1 MLDCDFSGLRDFCFL
16 RADEKGKRAS
26 MHPDLEKMIVL
37 QGFDLEARRLTE
49 EMASLPKK
57 VASLAAD
64 HEAAKRQL
72 ASTVDGLAKEEALR
86 RRQELD
92 VKDHQQKA
100 ARLRKQMDVVTTTA
114 QAAALEHEI
123 SFAENEVTRLEDA
136 ELESMERTEQLE
148 AAKLTAEETV
158 SNLALAHAA
167 ESARAAEALER
178 DRALLADLN
187 AKRTELRP
195 QIGENSLSVYDRVA
209 KSRGT
214 ALAEGVDHKCS
225 ACQMMVRPQ
234 RWNDLRD
241 RSNDEVMLTCE
252 SCGRL
257 LYWDPARDAPQKKPA
272 QNESIAA
279 SIVRAL

>member
-1 MLDCDFSGLRDFCFL
+1 
-16 RADEKGKRAS
+16 

-114 QAAALEHEI
+114 QASALEHEI
-123 SFAENEVTRLEDA
+123 SFAEKEVTRLEDA

-158 SNLALAHAA
+158 GNLALAHAA
-167 ESARAAEALER
+167 ESARAAETLER
-178 DRALLADLN
+178 DRALLAGIN

-241 RSNDEVMLTCE
+241 RSNEDMLTCE

>member
-1 MLDCDFSGLRDFCFL
+1 
-16 RADEKGKRAS
+16 

-37 QGFDLEARRLTE
+37 QGFDVEARRLTE
-49 EMASLPKK
+49 EIAELPKR
-57 VASLAAD
+57 VARLAAD
-64 HEAAKRQL
+64 QDQAKKQL
-72 ASTVDGLAKEEALR
+72 AAVVTDLAKEEALR

-114 QAAALEHEI
+114 QASALEHEI
-123 SFAENEVTRLEDA
+123 TFAETEVSHLEDA
-136 ELESMERTEQLE
+136 ELESMERTEQLD
-148 AAKLTAEETV
+148 AAKITAEETV
-158 SNLALAHAA
+158 ANLAQAHST
-167 ESARAAEALER
+167 ESARAAEAIKR
-178 DRALLADLN
+178 DRGLLAEIN
-187 AKRTELRP
+187 AKRDELRP
-195 QIGENSLSVYDRVA
+195 QIGENSLSIYDRVK

-214 ALAEGVDHKCS
+214 ALAEGVDQKCS

-241 RSNDEVMLTCE
+241 RSNNEAMLTCE
-252 SCGRL
+252 TCGRL

-272 QNESIAA
+272 KNESIAA

>member
-1 MLDCDFSGLRDFCFL
+1 
-16 RADEKGKRAS
+16 

-37 QGFDLEARRLTE
+37 QGFDVEARRLTD
-49 EMASLPKK
+49 EMAELPKR
-57 VASLAAD
+57 VASLSTE
-64 HEAAKRQL
+64 HETAKRQL
-72 ASTVDGLAKEEALR
+72 ASIVDDLAKEEALR

-92 VKDHQQKA
+92 IKDHQQKA

-114 QAAALEHEI
+114 QASALEHEI
-123 SFAENEVTRLEDA
+123 TFAEAEVSRLEDA

-148 AAKLTAEETV
+148 AAKVTADETV
-158 SNLALAHAA
+158 ANFAGRLAT
-167 ESARAAEALER
+167 ERARTAEALER
-178 DRALLADLN
+178 DKALLADVN

-195 QIGENSLSVYDRVA
+195 QIGESSLSMYDRIS

-214 ALAEGVDHKCS
+214 ALAEGVDQKCS
-225 ACQMMVRPQ
+225 ACQMLVRPQ
-234 RWNDLRD
+234 KWNDLRD
-241 RSNDEVMLTCE
+241 RSNDEAMLTCD

-272 QNESIAA
+272 RNESIAA

>member
-1 MLDCDFSGLRDFCFL
+1 
-16 RADEKGKRAS
+16 

-37 QGFDLEARRLTE
+37 QGFDVEVRRLTE
-49 EMASLPKK
+49 EMAELPKR
-57 VASLAAD
+57 VARLAAD
-64 HEAAKRQL
+64 REAAGRQL
-72 ASTVDGLAKEEALR
+72 ASVIDQLAKEEVLR

-123 SFAENEVTRLEDA
+123 SFAEAEIGRQEDA

-148 AAKLTAEETV
+148 AAKATAEETV
-158 SNLALAHAA
+158 ANLTRAHSA
-167 ESARAAEALER
+167 EKDRSAEVLQR
-178 DRALLADLN
+178 DRALLADVN
-187 AKRTELRP
+187 AKREELRP
-195 QIGENSLSVYDRVA
+195 QIGESSLSLYDRMA

-214 ALAEGVDHKCS
+214 ALAEGVDQKCS

-234 RWNDLRD
+234 SWNDLRD
-241 RSNDEVMLTCE
+241 RSNEAMQTCE

-272 QNESIAA
+272 RKESIAA

>member
-1 MLDCDFSGLRDFCFL
+1 
-16 RADEKGKRAS
+16 
-26 MHPDLEKMIVL
+26 MHPDLEKMIAL
-37 QGFDLEARRLTE
+37 QNLDLEVRRLTE
-49 EMASLPKK
+49 EMAELPKR
-57 VASLAAD
+57 VASRAAD
-64 HEAAKRQL
+64 HDKARKQL
-72 ASTVDGLAKEEALR
+72 ATINDDLAKEETLR

-92 VKDHQQKA
+92 IKDHRQKA

-123 SFAENEVTRLEDA
+123 SFAETEIGRLEDA

-148 AAKLTAEETV
+148 AAKTTSEETAQ
-158 SNLALAHAA
+158 NLAQAHAA
-167 ESARAAEALER
+167 ESSRAKEILER
-178 DRALLADLN
+178 DSTSLAEVN
-187 AKRTELRP
+187 AKRNELRP
-195 QIGENSLSVYDRVA
+195 TIGEDALAIYDRVA

-214 ALAEGVDHKCS
+214 ALSEGVDQRCS

-241 RSNDEVMLTCE
+241 RSNDELMLTCE

-257 LYWDPARDAPQKKPA
+257 LYWDPARDAPQKKPSR
-272 QNESIAA
+272 NESIAA